1 VLYRYR
7 PGTDADWLSLADL
20 GEYGIGSLSRLALDP
35 KGQKL
40 ALVGQ

>member
-7 PGTDADWLSLADL
+7 PGTDAGWLPLADL
-20 GEYGIGSLSRLALDP
+20 GAYGIGSLSRLALDP
-35 KGQKL
+35 KGRKL